1 MKLVRKMATKTA
13 SMPMSETE
21 TYQPLE
27 QEAGLKQ
34 MEEGGYMK
42 EVGMKA
48 KPPNQSCL
56 QQIYSTSEV
65 GNDCAMDNES
75 KTESKTIDVINQN
88 QNMFDNGKVPQ

>member
-1 MKLVRKMATKTA
+1 MATNTA
-13 SMPMSETE
+13 NMPASETE

-34 MEEGGYMK
+34 MEEGGYLK

-48 KPPNQSCL
+48 KPPNRSCL
-56 QQIYSTSEV
+56 QHMDNTSEV
-65 GNDCAMDNES
+65 GNDCAMDNEGEA
-75 KTESKTIDVINQN
+75 ESKTIDVINQN

>member
-1 MKLVRKMATKTA
+1 MATKTA

-34 MEEGGYMK
+34 TEEGGYLK

-48 KPPNQSCL
+48 KPPNWSCL
-56 QQIYSTSEV
+56 QHMDSTSDV
-65 GNDCAMDNES
+65 GNDCAMTSKRNPES
-75 KTESKTIDVINQN
+75 ETIDGINQN
-88 QNMFDNGKVPQ
+88 QNILDNGKVPQ